1 VGWTLTVHPENP
13 KTPAVIKTNAKTTT
27 AFGFIQTSF
36 QPKKGTSYIDPVK
49 RENKK
54 ILSFIKTASYETVLN
69 FGTLL
74 PLNPMTDLP

>member
-36 QPKKGTSYIDPVK
+36 QPKKGT
-49 RENKK
+49 
-54 ILSFIKTASYETVLN
+54 LVLKQ
-69 FGTLL
+69 LA
-74 PLNPMTDLP
+74 DLTY